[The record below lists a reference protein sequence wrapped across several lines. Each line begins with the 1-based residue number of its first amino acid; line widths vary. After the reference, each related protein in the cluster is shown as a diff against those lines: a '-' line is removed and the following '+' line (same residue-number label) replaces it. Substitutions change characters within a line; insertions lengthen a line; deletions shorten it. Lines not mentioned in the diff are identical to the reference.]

1 MQMTTFAFFKTIFNL
16 WLLGLNK
23 YIGSTSEAWIGALT
37 TGAAAA
43 AGAAWTTAGAA

>member
-23 YIGSTSEAWIGALT
+23 YIGTSEAWIGALT